1 MTKLIIYGIGE
12 WWSYDSQ
19 HDRARMF
26 PKEKGVWGESRSS
39 KKNNLLMNYL
49 HNDIHD
55 VMFMKFWW
63 HNQCL
68 VFFFCR
74 LWPCGGRN
82 IKINSTSLAFK
93 SLNQWP
99 EGIPM
104 PWMEAFI

>member
-19 HDRARMF
+19 HERARMF

-39 KKNNLLMNYL
+39 KKNNLLLNYL

-63 HNQCL
+63 HN
-68 VFFFCR
+68 V
-74 LWPCGGRN
+74 
-82 IKINSTSLAFK
+82 
-93 SLNQWP
+93 
-99 EGIPM
+99 
-104 PWMEAFI
+104 